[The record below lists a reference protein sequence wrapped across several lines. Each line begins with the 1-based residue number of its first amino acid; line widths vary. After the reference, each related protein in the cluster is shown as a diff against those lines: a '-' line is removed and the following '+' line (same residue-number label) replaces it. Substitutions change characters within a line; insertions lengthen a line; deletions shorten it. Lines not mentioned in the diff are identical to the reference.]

1 MKILW
6 QDEALLVVDKPAG
19 LPTLPDGWNASAPY
33 LKGLLEAQVGRVW
46 VIHRLDRETSGVI
59 VLGRSAEAHRELN
72 RQFEQRLVQKVY
84 HALVH
89 GAPAWEQQSVNLPL
103 RINVGHRHR
112 TIVDAHTGK
121 PAMTGLRLLEAW
133 ENAGIIEAIPTT
145 GRTHQIR
152 VHLAAIGHPILGD
165 ALYGEV
171 GRPGERPAVS
181 IAGLPIQR
189 AALHA
194 RSITFTH
201 PVSGERLQIEV
212 EYPQD
217 FQDTIDFLRGPS
229 NLNC

>member
-1 MKILW
+1 MKSLW

-46 VIHRLDRETSGVI
+46 IIHRLDRETSGVI

-89 GAPAWEQQSVNLPL
+89 GAPVWEEQSVKMPL
-103 RINVGHRHR
+103 RINVGRRHR

-121 PAMTGLRLLEAW
+121 PAMTGLRILETW
-133 ENAGIIEAIPTT
+133 ENAGIVEAIPAT

-165 ALYGEV
+165 ALYGEAGGV
-171 GRPGERPAVS
+171 GEQPAIS
-181 IAGLPIQR
+181 IAGLPIKR
-189 AALHA
+189 TALHA
-194 RSITFTH
+194 MSITFTH
-201 PVSGERLQIEV
+201 PLSGERIQIDA
-212 EYPQD
+212 EYPKD
-217 FQDTIDFLRGPS
+217 FQDTIDFLRAHPI
-229 NLNC
+229 